1 MLDFAAL
8 MRDVSIVR
16 HEAAALPKF
25 GWGTPVLYLR
35 ARNAVRLPEQ
45 AADASLVAARDGARI
60 SVSQVIATLRGQAT
74 ALQIDTMSG
83 GVASVEQKIEILE
96 RGAEATAVKVGTMTA
111 GTLDVQTTGTTVDG
125 VMTGTVITSLG
136 APPPKNSAG

>member
-1 MLDFAAL
+1 MLLEDGYGDLDRAGASDIGVQFRAMGGRFAVLGACKSAL
-8 MRDVSIVR
+8 RDDVNVWS
-16 HEAAALPKF
+16 
-25 GWGTPVLYLR
+25 
-35 ARNAVRLPEQ
+35 
-45 AADASLVAARDGARI
+45 S
-60 SVSQVIATLRGQAT
+60 
-74 ALQIDTMSG
+74 DTMSG

-96 RGAEATAVKVGTMTA
+96 RGAEATAVKVGPMTA